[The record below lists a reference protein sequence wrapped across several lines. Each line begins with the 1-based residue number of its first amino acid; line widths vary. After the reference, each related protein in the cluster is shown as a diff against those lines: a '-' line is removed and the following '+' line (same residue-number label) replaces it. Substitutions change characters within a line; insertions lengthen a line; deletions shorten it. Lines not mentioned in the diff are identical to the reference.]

1 MSKEVE
7 QAVAALKG
15 RLAALE
21 LEGEQIRSAL
31 ASLEGGTDSRPRR
44 RRRRRSSS
52 SPRRYR
58 SDRAKKGERQAE
70 FKATLKENPDYGLS
84 EIASSMGINSTRAS
98 AFARKLVDSGEIKRV
113 GRGRYRLA

>member
-7 QAVAALKG
+7 QAVAALRG

-21 LEGEQIRSAL
+21 LEREQIRGAL
-31 ASLEGGTDSRPRR
+31 ASLEGAAKPRQ

-52 SPRRYR
+52 SRRRYR

-70 FKATLKENPDYGLS
+70 FKATLKQNPNYRLS
-84 EIASSMGINSTRAS
+84 EIARSMGIDSTRAS
-98 AFARKLVDSGEIKRV
+98 NLAKQLVDSDEIKKV
-113 GRGRYRLA
+113 DRGQYRLA

>member
-7 QAVAALKG
+7 QAKAALKG

-21 LEGEQIRSAL
+21 AEGKQIRGAL
-31 ASLEGGTDSRPRR
+31 ASLEGGAEPRQ

-52 SPRRYR
+52 SPRRTR
-58 SDRAKKGERQAE
+58 GARAKKGERQAE
-70 FKATLKENPDYGLS
+70 FKATLKENPNYRLS
-84 EIASSMGINSTRAS
+84 EIARSMGIDSKRAS

-113 GRGRYRLA
+113 GRGQYRLA

>member
-7 QAVAALKG
+7 QAVAALRG

-21 LEGEQIRSAL
+21 LEGEQIRGAL
-31 ASLEGGTDSRPRR
+31 ASLEGGAEPRQ

-52 SPRRYR
+52 SRRRYR

-70 FKATLKENPDYGLS
+70 FKATLKANPNYRLS
-84 EIASSMGINSTRAS
+84 EIGRSMGIDRTRA
-98 AFARKLVDSGEIKRV
+98 ANLAKQLVDSGEIKKV
-113 GRGRYRLA
+113 DRGQYRLA